1 MDTKNALTDIGQIVA
16 LVKQY
21 THLKLDVACGLDREY
36 AKKWYERNILTGAH
50 SRFIMKPGM
59 TINSLEDGVV
69 YRAFN
74 CDDAKAL
81 ELMKR
86 NPDYAEYFLD
96 LQPESSTFPDFK
108 PEAPEAPEAPAE
120 GDAAENAPTDDAVEP
135 TEEEKAAA
143 EAEAAKRSEA
153 AKKAAATR
161 AAKKAAEE
169 AKAAEESP
177 IKEFE

>member
-1 MDTKNALTDIGQIVA
+1 MDTKNALTDIGQIIA

-50 SRFIMKPGM
+50 SRFIMKPNL

-74 CDDAKAL
+74 CDDAKAR
-81 ELMKR
+81 ELMQR

-96 LQPESSTFPDFK
+96 LQS
-108 PEAPEAPEAPAE
+108 EAPEAPEAPAE